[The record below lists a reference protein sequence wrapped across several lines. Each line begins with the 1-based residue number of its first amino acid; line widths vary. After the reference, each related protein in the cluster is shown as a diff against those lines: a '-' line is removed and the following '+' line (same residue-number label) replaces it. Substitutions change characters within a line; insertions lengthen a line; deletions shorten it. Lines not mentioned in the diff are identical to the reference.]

1 MWMPTI
7 AIFTIRSAP
16 TQGLQL
22 WGITL
27 GAEFRPMEN
36 AYLRVEGRYLQADD
50 KLAIFT
56 NGANARWE
64 TMATMGFYFDH
75 LITAKKP

>member
-1 MWMPTI
+1 
-7 AIFTIRSAP
+7 
-16 TQGLQL
+16 
-22 WGITL
+22 
-27 GAEFRPMEN
+27 MEN